1 MGTDRQ
7 GMDLGKTERRRG
19 DTART
24 VSRRPTSLILL
35 VVASLASVATS
46 PPEEDIYATTPGPR
60 VELASHRPE
69 ATVEVEL
76 DLNSVAASAPTKRV
90 IVRTTPVWDA
100 EPGGTSPGEVL
111 EMAAIDTEGRVLAR
125 GNGERLTCD
134 REECIGVAAIQFRLL
149 DPEAGT
155 LVVNWDLAV
164 ELHFGA
170 GKVPNDAE
178 LNIVFGSAGPGTT
191 EVAASGRV
199 SSQGYHPGAVR
210 IQIHAP
216 DGVPPDAE
224 VLFEPLLVREPA
236 VLLEEQEVHIV
247 TERTRIG
254 VTAPERCHRGSCDW
268 SVLLIARQADWQL
281 VAPPDVPLEVGVATV
296 TPGEV
301 GSVPVS
307 GEPVR
312 LEAEESARL
321 VANVEV
327 DPSLLSG
334 PLFATIDP
342 SVVVEFTLTWDDPDA
357 RLVVP
362 RESGFGMDRQD
373 DPTLVATNRV
383 LLDCDRRRCHG
394 SVDLVM
400 EFMEGEG
407 TVSWQA
413 RAYVSSFVPGTGADN
428 GLVRLEVFG

>member
-1 MGTDRQ
+1 
-7 GMDLGKTERRRG
+7 MDLGKTERRRG
-19 DTART
+19 VTART

-35 VVASLASVATS
+35 VFASLASIATS
-46 PPEEDIYATTPGPR
+46 PPEEDIYSTTPGPR

-76 DLNSVAASAPTKRV
+76 DLNSEAASAPTKRV
-90 IVRTTPVWDA
+90 VVRTTPVWDA
-100 EPGGTSPGEVL
+100 ESGGRSPGEVL
-111 EMAAIDTEGRVLAR
+111 ELAVINSEGRVLAR
-125 GNGERLTCD
+125 GSGETLTCD
-134 REECIGVAAIQFRLL
+134 IEACIGLAEIQFRLL

-155 LVVNWDLAV
+155 LVVNWELDV
-164 ELHFGA
+164 YLHFGE

-178 LNIVFGSAGPGTT
+178 MNIAFGSAGSGTT
-191 EVAASGRV
+191 EVAASGTV

-216 DGVPPDAE
+216 DGVPHDAE
-224 VLFEPLLVREPA
+224 VQFEPLLVRQPA

-268 SVLLIARQADWQL
+268 SVLLIAGQADWQL
-281 VAPPDVPLEVGVATV
+281 VAPPDIPLEVGVATV

-334 PLFATIDP
+334 PLFATVDP

-357 RLVVP
+357 RLIVA
-362 RESGFGMDRQD
+362 RDSGFGMDRQD
-373 DPTLVATNRV
+373 DPTLVADNRV
-383 LLDCDRRRCHG
+383 PLLCDALRCHG

-400 EFMEGEG
+400 EFLEGEG

-413 RAYVSSFVPGTGADN
+413 RAYVSSLVPGTDADD